1 MPHFAELN
9 KNNIV
14 VQVIV
19 GVDEPLDG
27 EAIYTETT
35 RTVWKKTSYNTFAGE
50 HRMGGT
56 PFRKNYAGIG
66 YAYDYDRD
74 AFIPP
79 QPYSSWI
86 LDEQTCQWNPPIQY
100 PDDGNP
106 YSWDESTT
114 QWVAVGLTT

>member
-1 MPHFAELN
+1 MAHFAELD